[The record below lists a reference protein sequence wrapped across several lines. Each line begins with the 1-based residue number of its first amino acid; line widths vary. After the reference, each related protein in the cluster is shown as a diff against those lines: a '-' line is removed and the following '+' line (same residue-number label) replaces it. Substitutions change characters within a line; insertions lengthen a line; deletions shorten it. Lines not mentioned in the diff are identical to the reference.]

1 MAPTTLPARLRSHDP
16 AAIREVYAAVT
27 ASRGVLADIGAALGL
42 TGTSST
48 RSVQAARLVT
58 LAGLDEQLAAVQQ
71 ENSTG
76 RAGRRPTG
84 RVRLTVQITGAPL
97 EVLTK
102 RTRAACVDDRG
113 PGAPWAIAEIELD
126 AAGRVRGRLVRAG

>member
-1 MAPTTLPARLRSHDP
+1 VTLPARLRSHDP
-16 AAIREVYAAVT
+16 AAVREVYEALT
-27 ASRGVLADIGAALGL
+27 ASRGVLADIGAALGF

-76 RAGRRPTG
+76 RAGRRPRA
-84 RVRLTVQITGAPL
+84 RVRVLVQITGAPL
-97 EVLTK
+97 DVLA
-102 RTRAACVDDRG
+102 RATRAACVDDRG
-113 PGAPWAIAEIELD
+113 PGAPWAMAELELD
-126 AAGRVRGRLVRAG
+126 ETGRISGRLVKAG